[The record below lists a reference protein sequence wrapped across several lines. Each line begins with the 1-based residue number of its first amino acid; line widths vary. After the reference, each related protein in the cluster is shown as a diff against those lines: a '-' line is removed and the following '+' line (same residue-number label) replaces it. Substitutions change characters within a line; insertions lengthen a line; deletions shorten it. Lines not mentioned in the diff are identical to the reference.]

1 MGCVGYW
8 AIGKNCA
15 VAVNYFGWSVRS
27 AVEITVYN
35 FSVKEAMDL
44 SVVENSEEWRLK
56 DLEFDLLTDLLVFF
70 IACFIPP
77 KSNSTGKTISV
88 SVHNDFS
95 PLRTYIF
102 SRRNLFIKNVNK
114 YENRLYTRTVNTVE
128 RILISG

>member
-8 AIGKNCA
+8 AFGKNCA
-15 VAVNYFGWSVRS
+15 VTVNYFGWSVRS
-27 AVEITVYN
+27 AVEITVSN
-35 FSVKEAMDL
+35 FSVKEAMAV
-44 SVVENSEEWRLK
+44 SVVENSEEWRFK
-56 DLEFDLLTDLLVFF
+56 DLEFDLLTDLLVFV

-77 KSNSTGKTISV
+77 KCNRTVKTISV

-102 SRRNLFIKNVNK
+102 SRRNLFIKKVNK
-114 YENRLYTRTVNTVE
+114 YGNRLYTRTVNTVE

>member
-15 VAVNYFGWSVRS
+15 VTVNYFGWSVRS

-35 FSVKEAMDL
+35 FSVKEAMAV

-56 DLEFDLLTDLLVFF
+56 DLEFDLLTDLLVLV

-77 KSNSTGKTISV
+77 KSNSTVKTISV

-95 PLRTYIF
+95 PLRTHF
-102 SRRNLFIKNVNK
+102 QPP
-114 YENRLYTRTVNTVE
+114 
-128 RILISG
+128 